1 MLPKDL
7 SNKIWGFHDHPH
19 LKDLTLFIVLNSQGI
34 TGVRLTMCVLSFGD
48 SFLLCSFQ
56 CQ

>member
-56 CQ
+56 